1 MRLLGWIGRAVRWVK
16 TRLGL
21 EPRVVGRSHR
31 QARGREPVRR
41 DGSKT
46 SGIGLWPCESRPATY
61 DEASITVGRLS
72 MTLRSS
78 SDLPVPYE
86 LTVVVPR
93 VEITER
99 YVDGK
104 LAEVTASYSSVT
116 IARSPRS
123 EPMQRF

>member
-1 MRLLGWIGRAVRWVK
+1 
-16 TRLGL
+16 
-21 EPRVVGRSHR
+21 
-31 QARGREPVRR
+31 
-41 DGSKT
+41 
-46 SGIGLWPCESRPATY
+46 
-61 DEASITVGRLS
+61 